1 MKLRHCKYTAST
13 GGCSSINHPEMNQLD
28 CMWNC
33 GFYSNQ
39 TQVFLSLLILL
50 GHGIEPNKI
59 DYSMGFKRFKK
70 DKDRDIYPDFYK
82 TNFDEKIKLFK
93 KVTLPDENKKQYGL
107 YDFDYYNQIVNKFFN
122 PSDLVL
128 ERKKYLLEKYNINPK
143 ETISVLYRGTDKYT
157 EVRLSHP
164 SAYLNAVKQL
174 LEVTQFKTVLVQTD
188 QYQVLDYFKS
198 ELGNIVVSFEETPT
212 TSGQD
217 AMNTVLENE
226 GKDTMDWMQWFDA
239 ALRCV
244 SDCSCVVNHTG
255 NCALWMNLYRGNIQN
270 VFQFDEF
277 GQLT

>member
-50 GHGIEPNKI
+50 RHGIVPDKI
-59 DYSMGFKRFKK
+59 NYSMGFKRFKV
-70 DKDRDIYPDFYK
+70 DKNQDIFLNFYK

-93 KVTLPDENKKQYGL
+93 EVTLPDENKKQYGL
-107 YDFDYYNQIVNKFFN
+107 YDFDYYNQIINKFFN
-122 PSDLVL
+122 PSDLIL
-128 ERKKYLLEKYNINPK
+128 ERKKYLLKKYNINPK

-157 EVRLSHP
+157 EVRLAHP
-164 SAYLNAVKQL
+164 SAYLKVVRQL
-174 LEVTQFKTVLVQTD
+174 LDATKFKTVLVQTD

-244 SDCSCVVNHTG
+244 SDCACVVNHTG
-255 NCALWMNLYRGNIQN
+255 NCGLWMNLYRGNIKN

-277 GQLT
+277 GELA

>member
-50 GHGIEPNKI
+50 SHGIEPDCIN
-59 DYSMGFKRFKK
+59 YSMGFKRFKS
-70 DKDRDIYPDFYK
+70 DKDRDIFPDFYK
-82 TNFDEKIKLFK
+82 IDPNKKVKLFK
-93 KVTLPDENKKQYGL
+93 KAGIPDENKKQFGL
-107 YDFDYYNQIVNKFFN
+107 YEFDYYNQIVNKFFN
-122 PSDLVL
+122 PSDVVL
-128 ERKKYLLEKYNINPK
+128 QRKNYLIEKYNIIPE

-157 EVRLSHP
+157 EVRLAHP
-164 SAYLNAVKQL
+164 TSYLNVVKEL
-174 LEVTQFKTVLVQTD
+174 LEITKFKKVLVQTD
-188 QYQVLDYFKS
+188 QSQVLDYFKS
-198 ELGNIVVSFEETPT
+198 ELGDMVICFDETPH

-217 AMNTVLENE
+217 AMNTVMENE

-244 SDCSCVVNHTG
+244 SDCACVVNHTG
-255 NCALWMNLYRGNIQN
+255 NCGLWMNLYRGNINN
-270 VFQFDEF
+270 VFQFDEN
-277 GQLT
+277 GVLV